1 MREGTAAAW
10 PENDEELGA
19 GYNALEEEG
28 KGLEGRE
35 DTAAAW
41 FENDEELGG
50 GYSVVEEEGKGLEI
64 RGGTAA
70 AWFENDDELGLMLA
84 EGSTVAALVED
95 NKGLGYVST

>member
-41 FENDEELGG
+41 FEND
-50 GYSVVEEEGKGLEI
+50 
-64 RGGTAA
+64 
-70 AWFENDDELGLMLA
+70 DELGLMLA